1 MQDKIFA
8 FVEPSFYGVKYVE
21 YTKIRL
27 QNSCNS
33 KWQHNQSHMDIQMTT
48 TT

>member
-8 FVEPSFYGVKYVE
+8 FVEPSFMVLNMLSIQ
-21 YTKIRL
+21 KIRL

-33 KWQHNQSHMDIQMTT
+33 K
-48 TT
+48 

>member
-21 YTKIRL
+21 YTKRL
-27 QNSCNS
+27 VT
-33 KWQHNQSHMDIQMTT
+33 KFL
-48 TT
+48 

>member
-21 YTKIRL
+21 YTKRL
-27 QNSCNS
+27 GYKILVIVNDSTNP
-33 KWQHNQSHMDIQMTT
+33 ITYG
-48 TT
+48 